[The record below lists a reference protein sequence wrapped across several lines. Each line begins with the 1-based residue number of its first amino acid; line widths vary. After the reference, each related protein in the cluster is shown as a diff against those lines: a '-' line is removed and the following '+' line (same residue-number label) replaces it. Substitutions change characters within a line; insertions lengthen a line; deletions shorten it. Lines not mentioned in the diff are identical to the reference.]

1 MDQLESIR
9 DLRPISLC
17 NVLYK
22 IIAKILTLRLQPY
35 MDAIIGE
42 EQNSFIKGRL
52 IADNILIGH
61 DLSHS
66 MNQKKTGN
74 KFSMAIKLDVSKA
87 YESV

>member
-1 MDQLESIR
+1 
-9 DLRPISLC
+9 
-17 NVLYK
+17 
-22 IIAKILTLRLQPY
+22 

-52 IADNILIGH
+52 IACHILIGH

-87 YESV
+87 YEIV

>member
-1 MDQLESIR
+1 
-9 DLRPISLC
+9 
-17 NVLYK
+17 
-22 IIAKILTLRLQPY
+22 

-61 DLSHS
+61 ELSHS